1 VVREHVPVLE
11 RDRALAPDIETISDM
26 IEREVL
32 VAGVRVR
39 LPDLA

>member
-1 VVREHVPVLE
+1 VLE
-11 RDRALAPDIETISDM
+11 RDRALAPDIEAIADM